1 ALLQTLEL
9 ALVALVL
16 LGQVAQIPNPA
27 QELDDGSLERQDVRH
42 GGALRLSLTR
52 RRVEGKTKAAKWL
65 NQWNFPDFW
74 CDRRFAPDFLQH
86 GWREGYRAAGAG
98 CGPASGPLGASG

>member
-1 ALLQTLEL
+1 MARQLHLLHGRQLGEDLTGQARRALLQTLEL

-74 CDRRFAPDFLQH
+74 CDRR
-86 GWREGYRAAGAG
+86 
-98 CGPASGPLGASG
+98 